1 MFSNTHKLQSA
12 ILIASLLILGSC
24 SPEVS
29 DFQSKAFIKYF
40 GNGRGTEGQNVIE
53 LPDGGYILVGTD
65 QHLTKRKEIFAAHI
79 NKFGNTI
86 WQKTYGTNHDET
98 ALVVHSVNN
107 EIFVFGTIT
116 HSNTS
121 VSNACMLRLS
131 TNGDSLNMHVFD
143 TSSPF
148 EFNDVIVS
156 SNSFIAVGKELSG
169 SPANENYYICSITPE
184 GVLSKGPNLTAEEDQ
199 KFYRIFEKTDGN
211 YLVVGT
217 NNKTL
222 FSSVNRVVVVEL
234 SQNQMP
240 LIAYTLPSETDQY
253 FADAVF
259 DGTDLLVLY
268 NIISQGSYQA
278 KVASISASLE
288 LNWDNTINTVG
299 TGKTIC
305 SFDATQFTLA
315 FENNSNI
322 VLSMLSNQGE
332 ILRNSSSFNT
342 LPGSVNRIFK
352 TTDNG
357 LIFIGTTSITYGK
370 MIQLIKTDSEL
381 FLLNN

>member
-1 MFSNTHKLQSA
+1 
-12 ILIASLLILGSC
+12 
-24 SPEVS
+24 
-29 DFQSKAFIKYF
+29 
-40 GNGRGTEGQNVIE
+40 
-53 LPDGGYILVGTD
+53 
-65 QHLTKRKEIFAAHI
+65 
-79 NKFGNTI
+79 
-86 WQKTYGTNHDET
+86 
-98 ALVVHSVNN
+98 
-107 EIFVFGTIT
+107 
-116 HSNTS
+116 
-121 VSNACMLRLS
+121 
-131 TNGDSLNMHVFD
+131 MHVFD